1 MNPKPAIHV
10 THLKKQ
16 YPGILAV
23 DDISFQVHYG
33 EILGLLGPNG
43 AGKTTTLSIL
53 AGMMKSSSGE
63 IEICGESHTNSNS
76 LFKQKIGFL
85 SNDTQLYE
93 RLSVLENLLFFGTLQ
108 SVPQSELK
116 QRCDQ
121 LITHL
126 EMESFA
132 HQKIGTLSAGQKQR
146 ANIARAIVHD
156 PEVLIF
162 DEVTASLDIL
172 SSQFIIGM
180 IRESKTQGKAII
192 FSTHIMSEAEYLCD
206 RIALIYQGKIIREG
220 TKQSLIEHQN
230 SDNLTEAFLKEI
242 EEFKKEGQQNE

>member
-1 MNPKPAIHV
+1 VQQSIAIEV
-10 THLKKQ
+10 QHLKKQ
-16 YPGILAV
+16 YPGVLAV
-23 DDISFQVHYG
+23 NDISFQVRYG

-53 AGMMKSSSGE
+53 AGMMKSSSGKV
-63 IEICGESHTNSNS
+63 EICQQDLAQRETH
-76 LFKQKIGFL
+76 FKQKIGFL

-93 RLSVLENLLFFGTLQ
+93 RLTVMENLHFFGALQ
-108 SVPQSELK
+108 SMPKAHLK
-116 QRCDQ
+116 QRSEE
-121 LITHL
+121 LVSHL
-126 EMESFA
+126 EMTNFA
-132 HQKIGTLSAGQKQR
+132 HQKVGTLSAGQKQR

-180 IRESKTQGKAII
+180 IREAKTQGKAII

-206 RIALIYQGKIIREG
+206 RIALIYKGKIIREG
-220 TKQSLIEHQN
+220 TKAELIETQN

-242 EEFKKEGQQNE
+242 EFFQEGGQHE

>member
-1 MNPKPAIHV
+1 MNQQTAIKV
-10 THLKKQ
+10 QHLKKQ
-16 YPGILAV
+16 YPGVLAV
-23 DDISFQVHYG
+23 NDISFTVQYG

-53 AGMMKSSSGE
+53 AGMMKSSSGRV
-63 IEICGESHTNSNS
+63 EICQENLAHPNSN
-76 LFKQKIGFL
+76 FKNKIGFL

-93 RLSVLENLLFFGTLQ
+93 RLSVSENLRFFGALQ
-108 SVPQSELK
+108 SMPRQQLMQRTEEL
-116 QRCDQ
+116 
-121 LITHL
+121 ISHL
-126 EMESFA
+126 EMSSFA
-132 HQKIGTLSAGQKQR
+132 HQKVGTLSAGQKQR

-156 PEVLIF
+156 PKVLIF

-180 IRESKTQGKAII
+180 IREAKSRGKAII

-206 RIALIYQGKIIREG
+206 RIALIFKGKIIREG
-220 TKQSLIEHQN
+220 TKQDLIAHHQ

-242 EEFKKEGQQNE
+242 DTFQQGAEHE